1 MTSRCG
7 NLSTC
12 RVCIVSYMY
21 LTFLKGVRRKE
32 GLGFVLVCGS
42 SPFWKPQLLLIESYA
57 YNTLPRNTHPEDLGE
72 GFSVD
77 VVLEGGAGANQ
88 RPPNS
93 CWQGGGAG
101 TQSFCVSL
109 SLATPHSCSVPGVC
123 RITSSPSPPPV
134 LAKPANHPEGGKNNK
149 LLEIVK
155 KYHRKIV
162 IIHRES
168 YGSPPITV
176 LPPTF
181 CCALPFRFLRAL
193 PHPSYLHP
201 SHPLDLPAEKT
212 ALSSLPC
219 HGGLVHRLLCPS
231 TNQIYKRNTEKQP
244 RSGIERER
252 ERR

>member
-1 MTSRCG
+1 M
-7 NLSTC
+7 L
-12 RVCIVSYMY
+12 M
-21 LTFLKGVRRKE
+21 L
-32 GLGFVLVCGS
+32 
-42 SPFWKPQLLLIESYA
+42 FWREELEQTRDPQLLLAGRGSGYPIVLRVAQPSDS
-57 YNTLPRNTHPEDLGE
+57 TLM
-72 GFSVD
+72 
-77 VVLEGGAGANQ
+77 
-88 RPPNS
+88 
-93 CWQGGGAG
+93 
-101 TQSFCVSL
+101 FCSRGV
-109 SLATPHSCSVPGVC
+109 PHHLFPFH
-123 RITSSPSPPPV
+123 PPV

-231 TNQIYKRNTEKQP
+231 TNQIYKRNTENRKTA
-244 RSGIERER
+244 SEWDRER